1 MFKDSYFYRQ
11 YVYNGVVCN
20 KDISKYMYKQ
30 YMKYNYMWYFKFIIK
45 NSSFENSLKIN
56 YRKIIEL

>member
-20 KDISKYMYKQ
+20 KDISKYM

>member
-1 MFKDSYFYRQ
+1 
-11 YVYNGVVCN
+11 
-20 KDISKYMYKQ
+20 MYKQ
-30 YMKYNYMWYFKFIIK
+30 YMKYNYMWYFKFMSK